1 LCASCYRARLLCPS
15 TDVAALMPGNHTLCS
30 VNYKVAVS
38 MARLRMEDSNRA
50 LRDRALYK
58 PAPPTP
64 ARSSSPPPPLPPTR
78 WPRKRKNKKKKKKQ
92 KAKVTPVQ
100 GGEDDALATHPRTV
114 HIGRKYR
121 RDRPWLS
128 ARELRD
134 RAREDIRER
143 CDQTPPMFSASD
155 ACAQWQAS
163 HWHAVLTVCDRL
175 ASQAAAHKALLR
187 RVVRRPAQHRQA
199 PHAHHR
205 ERAQRPE
212 QLLDAP

>member
-1 LCASCYRARLLCPS
+1 MQHRLYRSRAAAGAAPLTRSCQALLGAAVAPVRCCCIDGVVPCLRLLLRSAALCPS
-15 TDVAALMPGNHTLCS
+15 TDVAALMPGSHALCS

-58 PAPPTP
+58 PALPPP

-92 KAKVTPVQ
+92 KAKATPVQ
-100 GGEDDALATHPRTV
+100 RGEDDALATHPRTV

-143 CDQTPPMFSASD
+143 CDHTPPTFSASD
-155 ACAQWQAS
+155 AMRPVAG
-163 HWHAVLTVCDRL
+163 LPL
-175 ASQAAAHKALLR
+175 ACSFGG
-187 RVVRRPAQHRQA
+187 V
-199 PHAHHR
+199 
-205 ERAQRPE
+205 
-212 QLLDAP
+212 